1 MHNAFNEATTVVD
14 NDTAVRY
21 NVDEE
26 TRHLLQQQLILPKK
40 TYVRVKAVAERNN
53 RAELAANGVLPKL
66 DSLTDGKTRYTYM
79 NFDEQDYDVNLI
91 FVDKARI
98 GTRKET
104 IMQEEITN
112 AITGRRPGQTSYG
125 RVAQA
130 WYASRGESRGD
141 SDVRGIGG
149 EMSTAQSAYRIES
162 NSGSQSDS
170 SRGTSTRDEHSSD
183 RGRGTGESDR
193 GRVNTSTDDGAFFDG
208 QKVNFSENAPTTR
221 QSRLSTAWELFDDGY
236 NPTEYYADNPKEFDI
251 KTSNLL
257 CGLMM
262 RNGEQAGGALSDNEM
277 QRVTD
282 IFSRGKKRFALGLS
296 ISYPVRV
303 FEDVTGWGGNTAEE
317 RAQNVRDGNYLKNT

>member
-1 MHNAFNEATTVVD
+1 
-14 NDTAVRY
+14 
-21 NVDEE
+21 
-26 TRHLLQQQLILPKK
+26 
-40 TYVRVKAVAERNN
+40 
-53 RAELAANGVLPKL
+53 
-66 DSLTDGKTRYTYM
+66 M

-130 WYASRGESRGD
+130 WYASRSESRGD

-208 QKVNFSENAPTTR
+208 QKVNFSENAPTR
-221 QSRLSTAWELFDDGY
+221 QSRLNTAWNLSDEGY
-236 NPTEYYADNPKEFDI
+236 NPTEYYADNPKAFDI

-257 CGLMM
+257 RG
-262 RNGEQAGGALSDNEM
+262 RM
-277 QRVTD
+277 QREA
-282 IFSRGKKRFALGLS
+282 GCCL
-296 ISYPVRV
+296 
-303 FEDVTGWGGNTAEE
+303 
-317 RAQNVRDGNYLKNT
+317 